1 MKKKILQF
9 FKKENKKKIIGSAFV
24 IAIVVIVGIV
34 AVCLHHEG
42 DKEENVVYVNK
53 VSDIVD
59 PSASIGRLNKFS
71 GVIETQKE
79 LKIQPDLD
87 REIERIN
94 VKAGDEVEIGTVL
107 FTYANQDTQEKLDRS
122 NLDLERI
129 SNTIE
134 TKKKEIGA
142 ITDNLEKLEAQG
154 ELKRSELELKAKNIE
169 IEKLKAALE
178 NVEFKSEM
186 AGVIKEINPEGGY
199 DNFSGKEKPFMTI
212 ITLGNYRVKGK
223 INEQNIYDI
232 LAGQEVIIRSRID
245 DDVTWTGTI
254 TEVNTE
260 QPEESGNDFM
270 GGDGYN
276 ISSFYPFYVE
286 LNSSEGL
293 MLGQHV
299 YIEPNLGQDD
309 KKEGIWL
316 DAAYILEEDD
326 KAYVWADNG
335 HGKLE
340 KRKVTLGEF
349 DEQLYMYKIE
359 DGITEEDLITYN
371 EFGLEE
377 KMNTKP
383 GNNIMSGMSNPNE
396 PDNID
401 EGNPDMEESGV
412 DFSEEV
418 IIEENEM

>member
-1 MKKKILQF
+1 MKTKIVDLLKKG
-9 FKKENKKKIIGSAFV
+9 NKKKIICG
-24 IAIVVIVGIV
+24 AIVISIVLVGGII
-34 AVCLHHEG
+34 AVSSSNKVG
-42 DKEENVVYVNK
+42 KEENVVYVNK
-53 VSDIVD
+53 VSDIINS
-59 PSASIGRLNKFS
+59 SASLGRINKFS

-79 LKIQPDLD
+79 LKIQPDTE
-87 REIERIN
+87 REIDKIN
-94 VKAGDEVEIGTVL
+94 VKVGDEVEIGTVL
-107 FTYANQDTQEKLDRS
+107 FTYANQDTQEKLDRA

-134 TKKKEIGA
+134 TKKKEISA
-142 ITDNLEKLEAQG
+142 ITDNLQKLEAQG

-186 AGVIKEINPEGGY
+186 TGVIKEINPEGGF

-232 LAGQEVIIRSRID
+232 MAGQEVVIRSRID
-245 DDVTWTGTI
+245 EDVTWAGTI
-254 TEVNTE
+254 SEVNTE
-260 QPEESGNDFM
+260 RPEESGNDFM

-276 ISSFYPFYVE
+276 VSSFYPFYIE
-286 LNSSEGL
+286 LKSSEGL

-299 YIEPNLGQDD
+299 YIEPDFGQED

-316 DAAYILEEDD
+316 DAAYILEEDEN
-326 KAYVWADNG
+326 AYVWADNG

-349 DEQLYMYKIE
+349 DEQLYMYKID

-377 KMNTKP
+377 KMITKP
-383 GNNIMSGMSNPNE
+383 GNNVMSGMSNPKE
-396 PDNID
+396 PENFD
-401 EGNPDMEESGV
+401 EGNPDIGESGV
-412 DFSEEV
+412 DAPEEV
-418 IIEENEM
+418 KFEENEM